1 MFTNV
6 IPSTGSYFNSPDISY
21 EINEDLHSGSFSW
34 DYGWRREFKYDF
46 ELDELGSGGHVLK
59 NVLPQDVLDEDRDN
73 NLIIIGTDLAGN
85 SSSMELSNIVYDVT
99 PPELIIKYPET
110 NDVLTIVEFAFT
122 ISEVLKD
129 GRFICTQTAGAFDEE
144 SPRLIQL
151 SGYELEKSQK
161 SKKPPL
167 NKTTL
172 NNGSVYEIEF
182 KGVDFADNF
191 AQPSVVSNVLF
202 DNENP
207 EIIILAP
214 ANNEIVYG
222 ASISYSLSE
231 NLKEGKIIWKK
242 KEGKFSLM
250 RLILSLF
257 SFLASDSKEI
267 DMVEEELTK
276 GDHIKIVPYNQTE
289 LKTGEIYSLTIQGV
303 DMGGNIGNSA
313 IIQEIQVMNS
323 SK

>member
-1 MFTNV
+1 
-6 IPSTGSYFNSPDISY
+6 
-21 EINEDLHSGSFSW
+21 
-34 DYGWRREFKYDF
+34 
-46 ELDELGSGGHVLK
+46 
-59 NVLPQDVLDEDRDN
+59 
-73 NLIIIGTDLAGN
+73 
-85 SSSMELSNIVYDVT
+85 
-99 PPELIIKYPET
+99 
-110 NDVLTIVEFAFT
+110 
-122 ISEVLKD
+122 
-129 GRFICTQTAGAFDEE
+129 
-144 SPRLIQL
+144 L

-191 AQPSVVSNVLF
+191 AKPSVVSNVLF

-250 RLILSLF
+250 GLILSLF
-257 SFLASDSKEI
+257 SFLSSDSKEI
-267 DMVEEELTK
+267 DMVEKELTK
-276 GDHIKIVPYNQTE
+276 GDHKKIVPYNQTE

-303 DMGGNIGNSA
+303 DMGGNIGDSA
-313 IIQEIQVMNS
+313 VIQEIQVMNS